1 MVGLVTGLRTDAGF
15 SGFGQIGDPHRGAE
29 SVVDRLDVQGVFTGG
44 IDEIAKAGH
53 HDEALFVSFGETIGD
68 LDLPDRT
75 IEWDWDNELG
85 EEYRTSREFLD
96 VLDLLEGPSV
106 S

>member
-1 MVGLVTGLRTDAGF
+1 MGSHQWDYVSDVAVVFELSDGVVG
-15 SGFGQIGDPHRGAE
+15 
-29 SVVDRLDVQGVFTGG
+29 
-44 IDEIAKAGH
+44 IAKAGH

-96 VLDLLEGPSV
+96 VLDLLEGPSA